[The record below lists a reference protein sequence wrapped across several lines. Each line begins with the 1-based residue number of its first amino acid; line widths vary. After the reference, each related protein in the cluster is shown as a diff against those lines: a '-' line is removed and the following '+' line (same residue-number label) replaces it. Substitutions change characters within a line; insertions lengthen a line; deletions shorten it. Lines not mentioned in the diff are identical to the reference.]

1 MQIAHTQLF
10 AKNFDEQPKLD
21 AFLERFR
28 QWKENGEESSYYF
41 GKDGFYSP
49 VRSGLKHVHLVPI
62 IDFDAK
68 SNWDRNW
75 KTGQRRTSD
84 TCLVYVEDE
93 RHYLLI
99 TILPEPLAHAIA
111 AQQDEKTRKTMAY
124 FWQIA
129 EEFFYY
135 RKIIA

>member
-10 AKNFDEQPKLD
+10 AQNFDD
-21 AFLERFR
+21 ATAINTFIERF
-28 QWKENGEESSYYF
+28 QHWKQNGEDSSYYF

-49 VRSGLKHVHLVPI
+49 IRSGLKHVHLVPVL
-62 IDFDAK
+62 DLEAK
-68 SNWDRNW
+68 RNWDRNW
-75 KTGQRRTSD
+75 KTGYRRTSD

-93 RHYLLI
+93 QDYLLI
-99 TILPEPLAHAIA
+99 AILPEPLAHAIA

-129 EEFFYY
+129 EEFFYH